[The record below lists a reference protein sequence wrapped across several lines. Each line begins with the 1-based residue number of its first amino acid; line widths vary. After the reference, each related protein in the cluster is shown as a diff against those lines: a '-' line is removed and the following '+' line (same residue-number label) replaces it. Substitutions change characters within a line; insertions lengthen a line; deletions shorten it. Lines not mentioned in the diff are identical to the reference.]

1 MAKGDVQAVVFGDDR
16 GLLHEARDAGGTAGP
31 DRRVQVL
38 GGVQVW
44 ADGSRIDDGA
54 SPRTRTLLAALAL
67 ARGQPVDRAVL
78 ACRLWPDST
87 DGQARTNLRKVL
99 HELRGW
105 LPDDGWLEVD
115 QQRARLC
122 TERVDVDVERFWAAL
137 DLGDD
142 RAAVDSCRGTLLPG
156 HWEDWVVEERRM
168 FEHALAGALRRLLE
182 TTTDPAARIDTAHR
196 LLDLDPTDEV
206 AHRALMLAHAAA
218 GNRALALRAYQSCTA
233 TLDLQLGVPPSP
245 DTVAVYESIRASTA
259 PPPTAHAGALPTVR
273 FRSPRSRM
281 GGLPLIGRDR
291 ELAWLQAR
299 WAAAQSADALASLV
313 TGESGIGK
321 TRLVEELALDCE
333 RRGVP
338 VLRSRAYESDG
349 SGTLLSVVDWLRHEP
364 AVRAIARLPDRL
376 RADLGRLLTEHAAPG
391 ADRVTGDP
399 GEARARLFDAAA
411 SALAGIG
418 SPLLLVLDDIHWCD
432 ADTID
437 FVLHLLRRGGLQGT
451 MVAMTRRGH
460 ERPVDRGIDAK
471 LADLRA
477 EGILEDRTL
486 GRLQPGDTATIA
498 RLASE
503 QPWSDNEVAKLHIE
517 TDGLPLF
524 VVEAARSGPGADH
537 LTPTVKGAIERRLG
551 HLPPLER
558 ELLEVAAVFGR
569 RFQPIELATA
579 TGRPEND
586 VIDAIDDLWRV
597 GLVVA
602 EGAEFDFGHDK
613 FREVALAAIS
623 PARRRRLHQ
632 DVARALVSLRGSAIG
647 PIADRLAEHY
657 EHAGLVDDALDAR
670 RAAAHRAATIGAH
683 AQTIQHLERAL
694 TLLGGQPSGAERDR
708 RELDLVTDLGIAHVV
723 RDGYGGVETQRT
735 WARAEAL
742 NARLGTSLSASVLRG
757 LGLAGV
763 ASCRFDRA
771 VGYGTAL
778 CHLDDPIAR
787 VEGHYVLGV
796 ARFWQGEL
804 LAAGNHLQRAI
815 DDYDRA
821 NSMEHRSRYGQDPEP
836 VCLSR
841 LAYLRTLQGR
851 AQEGDRLMHG
861 AATLSALLDDS
872 LTAWYVWHWR
882 IAMDRYLRRETVGRP
897 PEGEP
902 RGFFSTADR
911 EGPLWAR
918 AEAGSPGAEAALE
931 GIAESWRAPG
941 RCLELV
947 KWLGVLA
954 ELRIEAGDE
963 GRALTY
969 LDEAERFARERGQL
983 YWMPELARLRARALR
998 QRGEPGCAEVARAG
1012 VEAARAMGA
1021 HGLLLRV
1028 AAEWLR
1034 CTRDRSVA
1042 EVLRG
1047 ELDLVR
1053 PHHHGWD
1060 IADAEAALQDPTA
1073 S

>member
-1 MAKGDVQAVVFGDDR
+1 VAKGDVQAVVFGDDR
-16 GLLHEARDAGGTAGP
+16 RLLHEADDTGGTAGP
-31 DRRVQVL
+31 GRRVQVL

-44 ADGSRIDDGA
+44 ANGSRIDDGA

-67 ARGQPVDRAVL
+67 ARGQPVERAVL

-122 TERVDVDVERFWAAL
+122 TERVEVDVERFWAAL
-137 DLGDD
+137 DQGDD
-142 RAAVDSCRGTLLPG
+142 RAAVGSCRGTLLPG
-156 HWEDWVVEERRM
+156 HWEDWVVDERRTL
-168 FEHALAGALRRLLE
+168 EHALAGALRRLLE
-182 TTTDPAARIDTAHR
+182 AADDPAARIDTAHR

-206 AHRALMLAHAAA
+206 AHRALMLAHAAV
-218 GNRALALRAYQSCTA
+218 GNRALALRAFQDCTA
-233 TLDLQLGVPPSP
+233 VLDLQLGVPPSA
-245 DTVAVYESIRASTA
+245 DTVAAYESIRRSTA
-259 PPPTAHAGALPTVR
+259 TPTVAPLARPPVR
-273 FRSPRSRM
+273 FRSPQPRM

-291 ELAWLQAR
+291 ELAWLQGR
-299 WAAAQSADALASLV
+299 WAAAQSGDALASLV

-321 TRLVEELALDCE
+321 TRLVEELSRDCE
-333 RRGVP
+333 QRGVP

-364 AVRAIARLPDRL
+364 AIRAIAQLPDRL
-376 RADLGRLLTEHAAPG
+376 RTELGRLLPEHATPG
-391 ADRVTGDP
+391 DGQAAGDP
-399 GEARARLFDAAA
+399 AEARTRLFDAAT
-411 SALAGIG
+411 SAVAGIG

-437 FVLHLLRRGGLQGT
+437 FVLHLLRRGGLQGA

-471 LADLRA
+471 LADLRS
-477 EGILEDRTL
+477 EGILDDRTL
-486 GRLQPGDTATIA
+486 GRLQPVDTATIA

-503 QPWSDNEVAKLHIE
+503 QPWSDHEVAKLHIE

-537 LTPTVKGAIERRLG
+537 LTATVKGAIERRLA
-551 HLPPLER
+551 HLAPLDR
-558 ELLEVAAVFGR
+558 ELLEMAAVFGR

-579 TGRPEND
+579 TGRPENE
-586 VIDAIDDLWRV
+586 VIDAIDDLWRL
-597 GLVVA
+597 GLVVT
-602 EGAEFDFGHDK
+602 EGFEFDFGHDK

-632 DVARALVSLRGSAIG
+632 DVARALVSLRGSAVG
-647 PIADRLAEHY
+647 SVADRLAEHY
-657 EHAGLVDDALDAR
+657 EHAGLVDDAIDAR
-670 RAAAHRAATIGAH
+670 RAAAHRASTIGAH
-683 AQTIQHLERAL
+683 AQAIQHLERAL
-694 TLLGGQPSGAERDR
+694 SLLGGQPAGAERDH
-708 RELDLVTDLGIAHVV
+708 RELELVTDLGIAHVV

-763 ASCRFDRA
+763 VSCRFNRA

-778 CHLDDPIAR
+778 CQLDDPIAR

-796 ARFWQGEL
+796 ARFWQGEFPG
-804 LAAGNHLQRAI
+804 AEHHLQQAI
-815 DDYDRA
+815 DGYDPA
-821 NSMEHRSRYGQDPEP
+821 NSPEHRTRFGQDPEP

-841 LAYLRTLQGR
+841 LAYLRALQGR
-851 AQEGDRLMHG
+851 AVEGDRLMSR
-861 AATLSALLDDS
+861 AAALSARLDDS

-882 IAMDRYLRRETVGRP
+882 VAMDRYLRRETVGRP
-897 PEGEP
+897 PDGEA
-902 RGFFSTADR
+902 RGFFATTDR

-918 AEAGSPGAEAALE
+918 AEAGSPEAEAELE

-941 RCLELV
+941 RWLELV

-954 ELRIEAGDE
+954 QLRIQAGDE
-963 GRALTY
+963 VRALRY

-998 QRGEPGCAEVARAG
+998 QQGEPGCAEVARAG
-1012 VEAARAMGA
+1012 VEAAQAMGA
-1021 HGLLLRV
+1021 HGMALRV

-1042 EVLRG
+1042 EIVQG

-1060 IADAEAALQDPTA
+1060 ITDAEAALRELAA